1 MGREIL
7 TTSRLILREM
17 TDGDFPA
24 LCRMLQDPLVMYAYE
39 HAFADDE
46 AWAWLR
52 RQQERY
58 ARDGMGLWA
67 LVEKATGE
75 MVGQCGLTWQDCGRG
90 APVPEVGYLLQR
102 DAWHKGYATEGA
114 IACRDYAFTAL
125 GFQEVY
131 SILRDNNLPSQ
142 AVARRNGMEVRGS
155 FVKHYHGVDMPH
167 LIFSVRAPGTEG
179 GGRGAASGEG
189 QR

>member
-1 MGREIL
+1 MITETPLLLLREMNEKDLPDLREIL
-7 TTSRLILREM
+7 
-17 TDGDFPA
+17 
-24 LCRMLQDPLVMYAYE
+24 QDPVAMTAYE
-39 HAFADDE
+39 GAFDE
-46 AWAWLR
+46 AMVLDWLD
-52 RQQERY
+52 RQLQRY

-114 IACRDYAFTAL
+114 IACRDHAFTAL

-131 SILRDNNLPSQ
+131 SIIRDNNLPSQ

-167 LIFSVRAPGTEG
+167 LIFSVRRSE
-179 GGRGAASGEG
+179 RGNG
-189 QR
+189 